1 MQMKHCPTSGRRGSD
16 VIRMLANDPESYSRV
31 GSLSKEVHKPSTF
44 RHELLDF
51 IADQL
56 PRWRDRPER
65 PEVSAETELTSQLAA
80 HLTGVA
86 RHSVGWDL
94 LQFQVEGV
102 DEQRKSRKI
111 DLQPRP
117 SGTCIWIEG
126 RRHTDFDSLLP
137 IECKRFPIPS
147 GINRDEREYV
157 ISQYRSTGGIQ
168 RFKAGDHGA
177 VHSLGAMIGYVQEQ
191 TVAYW
196 NERVASWIS
205 DLNGTESGWTMK
217 DLLHLVR
224 EDTSLRLAV
233 LRSSHQ
239 RTGELAD
246 IELCHLWL
254 EMN

>member
-1 MQMKHCPTSGRRGSD
+1 
-16 VIRMLANDPESYSRV
+16 MLANDPESYGQV

-44 RHELLDF
+44 RQELLDF

-56 PRWRDRPER
+56 PRWRDRPDR
-65 PEVSAETELTSQLAA
+65 PKASAETELTSQLAA

-86 RHSVGWDL
+86 RHSAGWDL

-117 SGTCIWIEG
+117 SGACICIEG

-137 IECKRFPIPS
+137 IECKRFPIPP
-147 GINRDEREYV
+147 GGNRDEREYV

-177 VHSLGAMIGYVQEQ
+177 AHRLGAMIGYVQEQ
-191 TVAYW
+191 SAAYW
-196 NERVASWIS
+196 NEHVASWIS
-205 DLNGTESGWTMK
+205 GLNGAERGWTLN
-217 DLLHLVR
+217 DLLHFER
-224 EDTSLRLAV
+224 EDTTLRLAV
-233 LRSSHQ
+233 FRSSH
-239 RTGELAD
+239 E
-246 IELCHLWL
+246 
-254 EMN
+254 